1 MGHCSIPYDYNI
13 RNIRKMIGVEGEMPA
28 IKMRNLWLEIE
39 FSTGHILREKV
50 PKHGVAELSRY
61 SELESRQI

>member
-1 MGHCSIPYDYNI
+1 
-13 RNIRKMIGVEGEMPA
+13 MIGVEGEMPA

-50 PKHGVAELSRY
+50 PKHVVAELSRY